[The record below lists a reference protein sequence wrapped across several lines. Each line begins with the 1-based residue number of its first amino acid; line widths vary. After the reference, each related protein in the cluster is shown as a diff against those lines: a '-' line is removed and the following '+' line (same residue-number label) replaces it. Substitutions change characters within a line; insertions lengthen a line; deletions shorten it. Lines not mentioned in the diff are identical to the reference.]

1 MNKFFMLVLS
11 VAVLGMTACSGAKS
25 AAKEE
30 MKTIEG
36 TWSATVAGTPA
47 GTIPL
52 ELTFMKEGEDYK
64 GHITA
69 NGSKTDLRSVK
80 VMENKASA
88 SFYSSEYG
96 ADIYFTVNYSP
107 ETDTV
112 EGYVMDEFKITG
124 KRKMMEGN

>member
-1 MNKFFMLVLS
+1 MLLLS
-11 VAVLGMTACSGAKS
+11 ITLVGLTACSATKS

-36 TWSATVAGTPA
+36 TWTATVMDTPA
-47 GTIPL
+47 GTVPV

-64 GHITA
+64 GHIMA

-80 VMENKASA
+80 VEENKASA

-96 ADIYFTVNYSP
+96 ADIYFTVNYNP
-107 ETDTV
+107 ATDTV
-112 EGYVMDEFKITG
+112 EGYVMDEYKITG
-124 KRKMMEGN
+124 KRKMTEGN